1 MVLVANLVG
10 NHLGPFS
17 KDLDR
22 PKGQEWDVGGPK
34 QKTGLKHHHKQSWKF
49 AP

>member
-22 PKGQEWDVGGPK
+22 PKGRELDVGGHEELQEVK
-34 QKTGLKHHHKQSWKF
+34 L
-49 AP
+49 